1 MAGPRPNKIKTSS
14 LKSKIMNLA
23 QVSVYQIKFG
33 NLPIGYNDYDKENIE
48 LLCESAE
55 LPGTSF
61 MTHQQSNDYPGITE
75 KFAYRRSYTQ
85 EIPLTFMVDREYK
98 VIDFFDRWM
107 DYINN
112 NVSTSDMTFSY
123 RMKYPDDYR
132 ADMFLT
138 KFEKDAKG
146 PSLEYKFLGAYPLS
160 IDRMGVN
167 YNNSNEILR
176 CVVTMSFVRY
186 VRGRDTAAQA
196 GSTTDRIQNLL
207 DNTDS
212 EGNYNPKITDP
223 ILKAWENYTN
233 DKPTGYNPKPTGP
246 NAQRAEYM

>member
-1 MAGPRPNKIKTSS
+1 MAGPIPNKIKTSD
-14 LKSKIMNLA
+14 LKSRIINLA

-33 NLPIGYNDYDKENIE
+33 NLPIRYNDYDKENIE

-55 LPGTSF
+55 IPGTSF
-61 MTHQQSNDYPGITE
+61 MTHDQVNDYPGISE

-85 EIPLTFMVDREYK
+85 TIPLTFMVDREYK

-176 CVVTMSFVRY
+176 CVVNMSFVRY
-186 VRGRDTAAQA
+186 IRRRSGDSSMAWNDDYNRPQA
-196 GSTTDRIQNLL
+196 EIDYMNAGGVIEW
-207 DNTDS
+207 NTDQRLTQS
-212 EGNYNPKITDP
+212 TYTT
-223 ILKAWENYTN
+223 WEEI
-233 DKPTGYNPKPTGP
+233 DRQGG
-246 NAQRAEYM
+246 

>member
-1 MAGPRPNKIKTSS
+1 
-14 LKSKIMNLA
+14 MNLA

-33 NLPIGYNDYDKENIE
+33 NLPIRYNDYDTENIE

-61 MTHQQSNDYPGITE
+61 MTHEQSNDYAGITE
-75 KFAYRRSYTQ
+75 RFAYRRSYTQ
-85 EIPLTFMVDREYK
+85 KIPLTFMVDREYK

-112 NVSTSDMTFSY
+112 NVSTSDMSFGY
-123 RMKYPDDYR
+123 RMKYPDGPRGYR

-146 PSLEYKFLGAYPLS
+146 PSLEYKFLGAYPES

-186 VRGRDTAAQA
+186 VRGRDTAPPPESSAGSNLILQQQA
-196 GSTTDRIQNLL
+196 GLEAGLDAATNSNIRGTTSLGLTGSGTLSEANEIRNSGNVNAFSGVFST
-207 DNTDS
+207 
-212 EGNYNPKITDP
+212 
-223 ILKAWENYTN
+223 
-233 DKPTGYNPKPTGP
+233 
-246 NAQRAEYM
+246 

>member
-1 MAGPRPNKIKTSS
+1 MAGPRPNKIKTSD
-14 LKSKIMNLA
+14 LKSRIMNLA

-33 NLPIGYNDYDKENIE
+33 NLPIRYNDYDKENIE

-61 MTHQQSNDYPGITE
+61 MTHDQVNDYPGISE

-85 EIPLTFMVDREYK
+85 TIPLTFMVDREYK

-186 VRGRDTAAQA
+186 VRGRDTAPPPKSSVSDVPQKPLDLE
-196 GSTTDRIQNLL
+196 GMKKYTTNEDPYYK
-207 DNTDS
+207 S
-212 EGNYNPKITDP
+212 PVTDP
-223 ILKAWENYTN
+223 TLKAWEKYTK
-233 DKPTGYNPKPTGP
+233 DKDPY
-246 NAQRAEYM
+246 Y